1 MGSRCTTV
9 GKYLL
14 SAFVYH
20 VDADG
25 AAVAVALCDWVGEG
39 HGGDAGDQSERA
51 EGEHLE
57 FDGKVVRSDG
67 FGRNRDEAGKSSKLK
82 LILL

>member
-1 MGSRCTTV
+1 MGSKCAQF

-14 SAFVYH
+14 SALVYH

-25 AAVAVALCDWVGEG
+25 AAVAVALCDWAGEG
-39 HGGDAGDQSERA
+39 HGGDAGEQSERA

-57 FDGKVVRSDG
+57 VDGRLVLFDG
-67 FGRNRDEAGKSSKLK
+67 FGRSRDEDGKSGMLK
-82 LILL
+82 LISL